1 MNQSTDNSQLPTT
14 VDVKWTQ
21 LNHSIKA
28 GLQSKL
34 RADGKLPYYVL
45 PGTTKI
51 LYKRV
56 DVEALIES
64 GLVTS
69 KDVKVI

>member
-1 MNQSTDNSQLPTT
+1 MTQSQENSSPQPTT
-14 VDVKWTQ
+14 VDVKWIQ

-34 RADGKLPYYVL
+34 RADGILSYYVL

-64 GLVTS
+64 GFVAS
-69 KDVKVI
+69 KGA

>member
-1 MNQSTDNSQLPTT
+1 MTQLTNETPQPTT
-14 VDVKWTQ
+14 VDVRWTQ
-21 LNHSIKA
+21 QNHSIKA

-34 RADGKLPYYVL
+34 RADGTLPYYVL

-51 LYKRV
+51 LYKRA

-64 GLVTS
+64 GSVAS
-69 KDVKVI
+69 KGA

>member
-1 MNQSTDNSQLPTT
+1 MIQSIDNSQQPTT
-14 VDVKWTQ
+14 VDVKWVQ
-21 LNHSIKA
+21 QNHSIKA

-34 RADGKLPYYVL
+34 RADGILPYYIL

-56 DVEALIES
+56 DVEALIAS
-64 GLVTS
+64 GFVAS
-69 KDVKVI
+69 KGA

>member
-1 MNQSTDNSQLPTT
+1 MTTSADITQQPTT
-14 VDVKWTQ
+14 VDVRWTLQ
-21 LNHSIKA
+21 NHSIKP

-34 RADGKLPYYVL
+34 RADGILPYYVL

-51 LYKRV
+51 LYKRA

-64 GLVTS
+64 GLVAS
-69 KDVKVI
+69 KGA

>member
-1 MNQSTDNSQLPTT
+1 VTQSTDNSQQPIT
-14 VDVKWTQ
+14 VDVKWIQ

-34 RADGKLPYYVL
+34 RADGILPYYVL

-51 LYKRV
+51 LYKRT
-56 DVEALIES
+56 DVEALIKS
-64 GLVTS
+64 GFVAS
-69 KDVKVI
+69 KGA

>member
-1 MNQSTDNSQLPTT
+1 VNQTIDKTQQPTT
-14 VDVKWTQ
+14 VDVKWTH

-34 RADGKLPYYVL
+34 RADGTLQYYVL

-51 LYKRV
+51 LYKRE

-64 GLVTS
+64 GLVVS
-69 KDVKVI
+69 KGA

>member
-1 MNQSTDNSQLPTT
+1 MSELTNSTQQPTT

-21 LNHSIKA
+21 VNHSIKA

-34 RADGKLPYYVL
+34 RADGTLPYYVL

-51 LYKRV
+51 LYKRA

-64 GLVTS
+64 GLVAS
-69 KDVKVI
+69 KGA